1 MPFTDTFR
9 EFTQQLSSA
18 VRLGQAAGLSRGEM
32 VEKAQ
37 EIGNW
42 LAREADPRTPE
53 QRLLKELWTVADGS
67 EKEAMA
73 SALLKLIQRQGR

>member
-1 MPFTDTFR
+1 M
-9 EFTQQLSSA
+9 Q
-18 VRLGQAAGLSRGEM
+18 
-32 VEKAQ
+32 KAQ

-53 QRLLKELWTVADGS
+53 QRLLKELWTVADAQ

-73 SALLKLIQRQGR
+73 SALVKLVQRQAR